1 MGTAQQI
8 EPVTSV
14 PIRARPLSAKTVI
27 VGREVG
33 NATGVVLGPAER
45 VLCLA
50 REVLRE
56 AAVKSQIEPVIVLSP
71 CRLDLA
77 HNSEIWVRPQD
88 VVRRRRRVDIQG
100 AEKVEV
106 TRSPIGE
113 RDGRLVREL
122 VFDCQ
127 TVVDTVRNALV
138 RG

>member
-8 EPVTSV
+8 KPVTSV

-56 AAVKSQIEPVIVLSP
+56 AAVKSQIEPVIILSP
-71 CRLDLA
+71 CRLVLA
-77 HNSEIWVRPQD
+77 HNSEIWTRPQD
-88 VVRRRRRVDIQG
+88 VVRPRRRVVIHE
-100 AEKVEV
+100 AA
-106 TRSPIGE
+106 
-113 RDGRLVREL
+113 
-122 VFDCQ
+122 
-127 TVVDTVRNALV
+127 N
-138 RG
+138 

>member
-45 VLCLA
+45 GLCLA

-77 HNSEIWVRPQD
+77 HNSEICVRPQ
-88 VVRRRRRVDIQG
+88 VVVLRRRRVEIQRAG
-100 AEKVEV
+100 QGEV
-106 TRSPIGE
+106 TRS
-113 RDGRLVREL
+113 
-122 VFDCQ
+122 
-127 TVVDTVRNALV
+127 
-138 RG
+138 